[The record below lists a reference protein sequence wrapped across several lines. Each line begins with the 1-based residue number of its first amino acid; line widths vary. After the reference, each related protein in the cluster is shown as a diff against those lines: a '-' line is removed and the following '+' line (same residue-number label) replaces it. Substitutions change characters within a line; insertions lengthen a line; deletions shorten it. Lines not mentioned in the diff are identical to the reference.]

1 MSSREL
7 VGLRGHVAVPVGD
20 PAGGVGHPANGDAL
34 VADPDVGVMV
44 GGLGGLGETVDERDR
59 GGEAVEHEL
68 ALERPVDLV
77 PLAHAPEYGGF
88 SRWRKQTPT
97 TELTVA
103 WFYRP
108 LAHIVVLA
116 LLPLRVPP
124 STVVLAGT
132 AAGLV
137 SAVEIVR
144 GDYALAALL
153 LVLKTVLDGADGAL
167 ARASGRV
174 TAFGRYFDSECDL
187 LVNAALFA
195 AVGYATGRWL
205 LALAVFLASTV
216 VLSVNYNLRRLYL
229 SEHGLEEETLPVTS
243 RAARAARRIYE
254 LVYAPQD
261 RAVEWFVRRFR
272 ITYDTRA
279 LTVLHNLGLATQ
291 HTVIA
296 ACLLVAAKP

>member
-1 MSSREL
+1 
-7 VGLRGHVAVPVGD
+7 
-20 PAGGVGHPANGDAL
+20 
-34 VADPDVGVMV
+34 MV
-44 GGLGGLGETVDERDR
+44 GGLGGLGEPVDERDR
-59 GGEAVEHEL
+59 GGEALEHEL
-68 ALERPVDLV
+68 TLERPVDLV
-77 PLAHAPEYGGF
+77 PVAHAPEYGGF
-88 SRWRKQTPT
+88 SRWRKRTPT

-108 LAHIVVLA
+108 LAHLVVLA

-124 STVVLAGT
+124 PAVVLAGT

-174 TAFGRYFDSECDL
+174 TAFGRYLDSECDL

-195 AVGYATGRWL
+195 AAGYATGRWII
-205 LALAVFLASTV
+205 ALGGFLASTA

-229 SEHGLEEETLPVTS
+229 RGRGLEEETLPVTS
-243 RAARAARRIYE
+243 VGARTARRIYE

-272 ITYDTRA
+272 VTYDTRA
-279 LTVLHNLGLATQ
+279 LAVLHNLGLATQ

-296 ACLLVAAKP
+296 ACLLVAAQL

>member
-1 MSSREL
+1 MSSGEAVRPS
-7 VGLRGHVAVPVGD
+7 GHVAVAVGD

-34 VADPDVGVMV
+34 VADRDVGVMV
-44 GGLGGLGETVDERDR
+44 RGLGSLGEAIDERDR
-59 GGEAVEHEL
+59 SGESVEHEL
-68 ALERPVDLV
+68 SLKRPVDLV
-77 PLAHAPEYGGF
+77 PVAHAPEYGGF

-108 LAHIVVLA
+108 LAHLVVLA

-124 STVVLAGT
+124 PAVVLTGATAGF
-132 AAGLV
+132 V
-137 SAVEIVR
+137 SAVEIAR
-144 GDYALAALL
+144 GHYLLAAAL

-167 ARASGRV
+167 ARASGRI
-174 TAFGRYFDSECDL
+174 TAFGRYLDSECDL

-195 AVGYATGRWL
+195 AIGYATGRWF
-205 LALAVFLASTV
+205 LALVAFLVSTI

-229 SEHGLEEETLPVTS
+229 RERGSEEEPLPVTGL
-243 RAARAARRIYE
+243 AARAAWGFYK

-261 RAVEWFVRRFR
+261 RAVEWFVRRYHV
-272 ITYDTRA
+272 TYDRRA

-296 ACLLVAAKP
+296 ACLVLAARL

>member
-1 MSSREL
+1 MSSGEAVRL
-7 VGLRGHVAVPVGD
+7 SGHVAVAVGD
-20 PAGGVGHPANGDAL
+20 PSRGVGHPANGDAL
-34 VADPDVGVMV
+34 VADCDVGVMV
-44 GGLGGLGETVDERDR
+44 SGLGSLGEAVDERDR
-59 GGEAVEHEL
+59 SGEAVEHEL
-68 ALERPVDLV
+68 SLKRPVDLV
-77 PLAHAPEYGGF
+77 PVPHAPEYGGF

-108 LAHIVVLA
+108 LAHLVVLA

-124 STVVLAGT
+124 PAVVLAGAT
-132 AAGLV
+132 AGFV
-137 SAVEIVR
+137 SAVEIAR
-144 GDYALAALL
+144 GHYLLAAAL

-167 ARASGRV
+167 ARASGRI
-174 TAFGRYFDSECDL
+174 TAFGRYLDSECDL

-195 AVGYATGRWL
+195 AIGYATGRSF
-205 LALAVFLASTV
+205 LALVAFLVSTI

-229 SEHGLEEETLPVTS
+229 RERGSEEEPLPVTGL
-243 RAARAARRIYE
+243 AARAARGFYK

-261 RAVEWFVRRFR
+261 RAVEWFVRRYHV
-272 ITYDTRA
+272 TYDRRA

-296 ACLLVAAKP
+296 ACLVLAARL

>member
-1 MSSREL
+1 MSSGEAVRL
-7 VGLRGHVAVPVGD
+7 SGHVAVAVGD
-20 PAGGVGHPANGDAL
+20 PSRGVGHPANGDAL
-34 VADPDVGVMV
+34 VADCDVGVMV
-44 GGLGGLGETVDERDR
+44 SGLGSLGEAVDERDR
-59 GGEAVEHEL
+59 SGEAVEHEL
-68 ALERPVDLV
+68 SLKRPVDLV
-77 PLAHAPEYGGF
+77 PVPHAPEYGGF

-108 LAHIVVLA
+108 LAHLVVLA

-124 STVVLAGT
+124 PAVVLAGAT
-132 AAGLV
+132 AGFL
-137 SAVEIVR
+137 SAVEIAR
-144 GDYALAALL
+144 GHYLLAAAL

-167 ARASGRV
+167 ARASGRI
-174 TAFGRYFDSECDL
+174 TAFGRYLDSECDL

-195 AVGYATGRWL
+195 AIGYATGRSF
-205 LALAVFLASTV
+205 LALVAFLVSTI

-229 SEHGLEEETLPVTS
+229 RERGIEEDPLPVTGLG
-243 RAARAARRIYE
+243 ARAARRFYE

-261 RAVEWFVRRFR
+261 RAVEWLVRRYR
-272 ITYDTRA
+272 VAYDRRA

-296 ACLLVAAKP
+296 ACLVLAAQL